1 MGLQKQ
7 LGTTFVHVTHDQDE
21 AMSIADK
28 IVVLNEGRV
37 EQIGPHDALIAAD
50 GLYRELY
57 DPDWAKQRDELRAER
72 IRRLAEVA

>member
-1 MGLQKQ
+1 MIAHRLSTIK
-7 LGTTFVHVTHDQDE
+7 
-21 AMSIADK
+21 SADK

-37 EQIGPHDALIAAD
+37 EQIGSHDELFAED

-57 DPDWAKQRDELRAER
+57 DPEWAKKRSKLRDER